1 MVAHYLIE
9 KTKQMYIVLLM
20 KVASFLLI
28 PYKYGLGNFLS
39 MIRKVFI
46 KSYNT
51 GARIHVPR
59 QCEACL
65 IIEPFLDTMLVSFA
79 PWIHQGCGREIWS
92 ETWGQVLEGGRRR
105 VMMLLTLRGS
115 KDVHHWVLL

>member
-79 PWIHQGCGREIWS
+79 PWIHRGCGREIWS
-92 ETWGQVLEGGRRR
+92 ETWGQVLEGGR
-105 VMMLLTLRGS
+105 VGGS
-115 KDVHHWVLL
+115 

>member
-1 MVAHYLIE
+1 
-9 KTKQMYIVLLM
+9 M

-65 IIEPFLDTMLVSFA
+65 IMEPFFGYDVSILCSLDTSRL
-79 PWIHQGCGREIWS
+79 W
-92 ETWGQVLEGGRRR
+92 
-105 VMMLLTLRGS
+105 
-115 KDVHHWVLL
+115 

>member
-1 MVAHYLIE
+1 MIAHYLIE

-65 IIEPFLDTMLVSFA
+65 IIEPFLDTMFVSFA
-79 PWIHQGCGREIWS
+79 PWIHRSCGIEIWS
-92 ETWGQVLEGGRRR
+92 ETWGQVLEGGR
-105 VMMLLTLRGS
+105 VGGS
-115 KDVHHWVLL
+115 